1 MTEGPTTLSIKEL
14 TMPGVKNNSFTKFT
28 LGVVGQYTLIETF
41 LWKFIDS
48 ILVLGFDGVQVN
60 F

>member
-1 MTEGPTTLSIKEL
+1 
-14 TMPGVKNNSFTKFT
+14 MPGVKNNSFTKFT